1 MALSMPGSTACY
13 CAALSS
19 EIRAKFPSK
28 TRDVIGFKSLTKL
41 LLQLHIEEGK
51 TENGKMYIRVRK
63 FLGFFFLIALEKEL
77 LLFEIHYF
85 PAVFAA
91 LTDQLQLFPYCL
103 HRNYRCA

>member
-28 TRDVIGFKSLTKL
+28 TRDVIGFKSLTEL

-63 FLGFFFLIALEKEL
+63 FLGFFF
-77 LLFEIHYF
+77 F
-85 PAVFAA
+85 
-91 LTDQLQLFPYCL
+91 
-103 HRNYRCA
+103 